1 MILKQYQR
9 MTLDVVRAY
18 FAALDVKTP
27 EEAYKAITE
36 SSLDKMTRLG
46 AQRGY
51 AKAALDVPTVSI
63 KIPTGGGKTI
73 VAAHAIRLIAEAQG
87 REHPLV
93 LWFAPSD
100 TIRRQTAEALK
111 KPRHPYRQAL
121 DEAFGG
127 NVRVYDLDEVSI
139 MTPADV
145 EGNACIVVATEQAF
159 VKNEKAKY
167 NVYRHSE
174 AFEAHF
180 AAIGYEEGMDV
191 QDDAQE
197 CVPSG
202 ATALNPK
209 PKCSL
214 VNLMRHHHPIVI
226 VDEAHKM
233 VSRLS
238 METLARLAPS
248 AVLGLTATP
257 ERGNNTLY
265 SVYAKELFDEQMI
278 KLPIELT
285 EFRDRWEEAAFAA
298 IEKRQELERLADR
311 EVAQGLGGYLRP
323 LVLFQA
329 SKVNGDVPVAALME
343 FLVGTAKL
351 PKEQIAVVTGEQ
363 KELDG
368 IDVAD
373 PKCPI
378 RYVVTVQAL
387 KEGWDCPSAYVLCS
401 VANVSSNTDTIQ
413 LLGRVM
419 RQPNAL
425 RRRTPQLNRAYA
437 FVLSRAFGSAATEF
451 ADGLKKKGFGE
462 GEAMDAIVP
471 PQQQPLFDD
480 DGEAEGLFNR
490 GDCVVVSGD
499 VYEAIAAD
507 LPADVRV
514 TANADG
520 SGRIAI
526 VARIADDTAAKVANL
541 LYERG
546 DARLAA
552 QFLNKVA
559 MKKAEAAEAM
569 PAKTVPMA
577 LPRLC
582 AVVQGELCFDGEEAE
597 ELAGEDLAAEL
608 ETNHAVLSD
617 GEFEIEERGET
628 FVLRLDGNEIRQQFA
643 SEQMTFLR
651 EVKTGLAPGDVV
663 NELAD
668 MTRCMAVSPRAM
680 RGWIAGIVNHLVAVR
695 GFTPAQLHCFRHKLK
710 NRLDFHVAEA
720 AMAVRKRAYQ
730 AVFFFGDHG
739 AKTPGRGEVGGA
751 GGEDIAVGCDF
762 GRCFQF
768 AENLY
773 ANEALM
779 RRYRGGYRFNR
790 HFLGPHRIPAFDGQ
804 KTDGEGEEFECAKL
818 IDAHPKVV
826 TWLRGLDRCDE
837 SFWLPL
843 AHGRFFPDFVGVL
856 DDGRYFAIEYKGEH
870 LRNSAD
876 TLEKDAIGRLWAEKS
891 GGKCLYATVFKS
903 EGGLDVRGQLCKLF
917 GGA

>member
-1 MILKQYQR
+1 MILKQYQSR
-9 MTLDVVRAY
+9 TLDVARAY

-27 EEAYKAITE
+27 EEAYRAIAE
-36 SSLDKMTRLG
+36 SSLDMMTRLG

-51 AKAALDVPTVSI
+51 AKAALDVPAVSI

-87 REHPLV
+87 REHPPV

-100 TIRRQTAEALK
+100 AIRRQTAEALK
-111 KPRHPYRQAL
+111 RPRHPYRQAL
-121 DEAFGG
+121 DEAFRG

-145 EGNACIVVATEQAF
+145 EGNVCIVVATEQAF
-159 VKNEKAKY
+159 VKREKTKY

-180 AAIGYEEGMDV
+180 AAIGYEEGMDA
-191 QDDAQE
+191 QDDDPA
-197 CVPSG
+197 
-202 ATALNPK
+202 K
-209 PKCSL
+209 PKFSF
-214 VNLMRHHHPIVI
+214 VNLMRHHRPIVI

-233 VSRLS
+233 VSKLS

-248 AVLGLTATP
+248 AILGLTATP

-298 IEKRQELERLADR
+298 IAKRQELERLADR
-311 EVAQGLGGYLRP
+311 EVAQGMGGYLRP

-351 PKEQIAVVTGEQ
+351 PKDQIAVVTGDQ

-401 VANVSSNTDTIQ
+401 VANVASNTDTIQ

-419 RQPNAL
+419 RQPGAR

-451 ADGLKKKGFGE
+451 AEGLKRKGFGD
-462 GEAMDAIVP
+462 GEAMDAIVQTP
-471 PQQQPLFDD
+471 PSLFGD

-490 GDCVVVSGD
+490 SDCVVVSGD

-507 LPADVRV
+507 LPADVMV

-520 SGRIAI
+520 SGEIAI
-526 VARIADDTAAKVANL
+526 EARIADDTAAKVANL

-546 DARLAA
+546 AARLAA
-552 QFLNKVA
+552 QFLDKVA

-569 PAKTVPMA
+569 PAKTVTMA

-651 EVKTGLAPGDVV
+651 EVRTGLAPGDVV
-663 NELAD
+663 NELAA
-668 MTRCMAVSPRAM
+668 MTRSMAVSPRAM

-710 NRLDFHVAEA
+710 NRLDVHVADA
-720 AMAVRKRAYQ
+720 ARAVRKKAYQ
-730 AVFFFGDHG
+730 TVFFHDDFS
-739 AKTPGRGEVGGA
+739 AETQGRGEDGLSGA
-751 GGEDIAVGCDF
+751 DGVAVGCDF

-779 RRYRGGYRFNR
+779 KRYRGSYRFNR
-790 HFLGPHRIPAFDGQ
+790 HFLGPRRIPAFDGQ
-804 KTDGEGEEFECAKL
+804 KADGEGEEFECAKL

-826 TWLRGLDRCDE
+826 TWLRSLDRCDE

-903 EGGLDVRGQLCKLF
+903 EDGLDVKGQLCKLF